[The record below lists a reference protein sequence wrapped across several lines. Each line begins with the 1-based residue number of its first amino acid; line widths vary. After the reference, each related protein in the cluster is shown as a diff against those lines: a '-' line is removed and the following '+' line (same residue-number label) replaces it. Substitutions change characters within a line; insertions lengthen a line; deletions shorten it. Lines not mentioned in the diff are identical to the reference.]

1 MILCLVSKSGP
12 VTVQTGELRGNVHT
26 QVVPGHVRA
35 PLVSQGLVMEAENV
49 PDIDTL
55 VLTLMSPL
63 NTTHICLSII
73 SAFVILIV
81 IFIILKLVSR
91 LSQLFKKPL

>member
-1 MILCLVSKSGP
+1 MESNEIFFFARKRILCLVSKSGP

-49 PDIDTL
+49 PDIYTL
-55 VLTLMSPL
+55 VLSISSEHNPHLSL
-63 NTTHICLSII
+63 NY
-73 SAFVILIV
+73 F
-81 IFIILKLVSR
+81 R
-91 LSQLFKKPL
+91 LCHLHRHLHHP

>member
-1 MILCLVSKSGP
+1 MSKSGP

-55 VLTLMSPL
+55 VLSISSEHNQHLSL
-63 NTTHICLSII
+63 NYFLLCHLHRH
-73 SAFVILIV
+73 LHH
-81 IFIILKLVSR
+81 
-91 LSQLFKKPL
+91 P